1 MKTQLHQLSDWRK
14 ILEKIGWNDAPTEE
28 TVHQAIR
35 RELTRGYVTFAPQPA
50 DMPIEAGCRVTLNT
64 QSALAK
70 FNRDKTVVTVGSH
83 LYDAGIET
91 MLIGMVVGE
100 SGQTKVKGED
110 VSFRILKAE
119 RKVFPALT
127 DEMVQAQHVEGV
139 NSLAQYEAYMRTKL
153 QRAYAE
159 QLCGQLLDQ
168 LICESSMDTPD
179 AQDVRQ
185 VIDREF
191 ELLRVRFSHGDED
204 LDTMSPEKWKEN
216 FYNPKMKSYYEQ
228 IYPDVARLF
237 DTTSKESYYENRREA
252 AEQTI
257 RRCLLLR
264 AILEDT
270 ADEHD
275 PTKSLNAEKE
285 LMQAMVDRLC
295 AIIYVK
301 G

>member
-1 MKTQLHQLSDWRK
+1 MAENFK
-14 ILEKIGWNDAPTEE
+14 KIGWNDAPTEE
-28 TVHQAIR
+28 TVRQAIC

-50 DMPIEAGCRVTLNT
+50 DTPIEAGCRVTLNT

-70 FNRDKTVVTVGSH
+70 FNRDKTVVTVGSR

-110 VSFRILKAE
+110 VSFRILKVE

-127 DEMVQAQHVEGV
+127 DEMVQAQHVKGV

-168 LICESSMDTPD
+168 LICESSVDTPD

-191 ELLRVRFSHGDED
+191 EPLRVRFSHGDED

-237 DTTSKESYYENRREA
+237 DTTSKESFYENRREA

-257 RRCLLLR
+257 RRCLILR

-270 ADEHD
+270 TDEHD
-275 PTKSLNAEKE
+275 PTKSLNAERE